1 MNIDVPLRHG
11 VFLSIGLTVGGTVLP
26 NEYL

>member
-1 MNIDVPLRHG
+1 MNIDVPQRHG
-11 VFLSIGLTVGGTVLP
+11 VFLSIGLTVGGTVRP

>member
-11 VFLSIGLTVGGTVLP
+11 VFLSIGLTVGVTVRQ